1 VHDSLA
7 PTRRRHI
14 ITDPSDLGPDL
25 MIILIEAAR
34 LDAGRLGLWWAGIAL
49 VTAAAVAIAAP
60 RRGVARGVA

>member
-1 VHDSLA
+1 
-7 PTRRRHI
+7 
-14 ITDPSDLGPDL
+14 